1 MTNKQNLTHLTIAEA
16 LTGLKAK
23 EFTATE
29 LTQAHVDRAQE
40 MAPLNAFITTTFDQA
55 LAAAKTAD
63 TRLMKGE
70 GRVLEGI
77 PIGMKDLFCT
87 KGIRTTAASR
97 ILGDFIPP
105 YESTISQKLLDAGTI
120 TLGKTNLDE
129 FAMGSANL
137 TSAFGPALSP
147 WKNDK
152 GVHYV
157 PGGSSGGSTAAVSS
171 FSAMAAT
178 GTDTGGSIRQPAA
191 FTGLVGLKP
200 TYGRCSRYGVIAFA
214 SSLDQAG
221 PIARTVDDTALMLQ
235 TMAGY
240 DPMDATSVNVPV
252 PNYLEEMKGS
262 IKGLK
267 IGLPTQC
274 RLDDLRSDVS
284 HLWDEAARVLTEAGA
299 HVVPVELP
307 LLKYAL
313 PTYYII
319 APAEAS
325 SNLARYDGVRY
336 GARVEGNS
344 LDELYMNTRSAGF
357 GPEVKRRIFVGTYVL
372 SSGYYDAYYVRAQKV
387 RSQMIA
393 DYKNAFSQVD
403 LILTPSAPTPAFVMG
418 EEPKDP
424 VTMYMNDIFTVS
436 ANLAG
441 LPGISIPFGLS
452 TEKLPLGMQLI
463 APAFQ
468 EGLLLRAGQILY
480 DNAQVNPLTA
490 LKEANAK

>member
-1 MTNKQNLTHLTIAEA
+1 MTDKSSLTHLTITQA
-16 LTGLKAK
+16 LEGLRTKA
-23 EFTATE
+23 FSALE

-40 MAPLNAFITTTFDQA
+40 TAPLNAFITTTFEQA
-55 LAAAKTAD
+55 IERAKHSDLRLA
-63 TRLMKGE
+63 KGE
-70 GRVLEGI
+70 TRPLEGI

-87 KGIRTTAASR
+87 KGIRTTAASK

-105 YESTISQKLLDAGTI
+105 YESTISQKLLEAGTI
-120 TLGKTNLDE
+120 SLGKTNLDE

-147 WKNDK
+147 WKD
-152 GVHYV
+152 GAGTHCV
-157 PGGSSGGSTAAVSS
+157 PGGSSGGSTAAVAS

-178 GTDTGGSIRQPAA
+178 GTDTGGSIRQPAS

-221 PIARTVDDTALMLQ
+221 PITRTVEDCALMLQ
-235 TMAGY
+235 AMAGY
-240 DPMDATSVNVPV
+240 DTLDATSVNVPV
-252 PNYLEEMKGS
+252 PDYLQEMKGS
-262 IKGLK
+262 LQGLK

-274 RLDDLRSDVS
+274 RLDDLRPDVAA
-284 HLWDEAARVLTEAGA
+284 LWDKAADVLTQAGA
-299 HVVPVELP
+299 HVIPIELP

-313 PTYYII
+313 PAYYII

-336 GARVEGNS
+336 GARVEGDS
-344 LDELYMNTRSAGF
+344 LDALYMNTRSAGF
-357 GPEVKRRIFVGTYVL
+357 GDEVKRRIFVGTYVL
-372 SSGYYDAYYVRAQKV
+372 SSGYYDAYYVRAQKL
-387 RSQMIA
+387 RARMIE
-393 DYKNAFSQVD
+393 DFKQAFSQVD
-403 LILTPSAPTPAFVMG
+403 LILTPSAPTPPFVIG
-418 EEPKDP
+418 GEPKDP

-452 TEKLPLGMQLI
+452 SEHLPLGMQLL

-468 EGLLLRAGQILY
+468 EGLLLRAGKVLY
-480 DNAQVNPLTA
+480 DNAETHPLTA
-490 LKEANAK
+490 LKEANRK